1 MLRYRCQSSAS
12 CLIAKGARLGM
23 PLLALGLMSCSA
35 DVTRFNSPL
44 LGASET
50 TTGSIERA
58 DDTTR
63 YDDRLSAQTP
73 PTRGRSVGGT
83 YRDASVSTRVA
94 PLSGTTNTTSGSRRT
109 VDRRGTPRS
118 RPVRVA
124 DAAPR
129 YADAGSG
136 RLGSNSIVVRSG
148 DTLYG
153 LARAHG
159 TTVAALKSANGLTS
173 DTIRPGQSL
182 VLPGASSVVPQSR
195 TRTAAPPRRQQAP
208 ASSGAGGRTYTVQS
222 GDSLYK
228 IARKTGVSVADLKQM
243 NGIEDVRRIMPG
255 TVLRLRDGGAVA
267 NRSPSRT
274 LRPGRDVNVRSSRT
288 VDIRTDARSASTDT
302 RDRVDTRRPSS
313 RTNSQTSLL
322 APKTPSKQ
330 PAARSGATDAT
341 FAWPLRGRVVSG
353 FGPRADNTHNDGLDI
368 AVPIGTDVR
377 AADAGVVA
385 YAGSELKAYGNL
397 ILIRHD
403 NGWVSAYA
411 HADQL
416 LVKRGDSVAR
426 GQVIAK
432 SGQTGSVDRPMLH
445 FELREGAK
453 PVDPMPLLPRI
464 N

>member
-1 MLRYRCQSSAS
+1 MLRSLCQSSTS
-12 CLIAKGARLGM
+12 CLIAKGVRLGM
-23 PLLALGLMSCSA
+23 PLLALGLLSCSA

-58 DDTTR
+58 DDTAR
-63 YDDRLSAQTP
+63 YDDRLSAQSP
-73 PTRGRSVGGT
+73 PARGRTVGGT
-83 YRDASVSTRVA
+83 YRDAAVSTRVA
-94 PLSGTTNTTSGSRRT
+94 PLSGTTNTTSDAQRT
-109 VDRRGTPRS
+109 ANNRRGRQL
-118 RPVRVA
+118 RVA

-136 RLGSNSIVVRSG
+136 RLGSNSIVVRNG

-153 LARAHG
+153 LARTHG
-159 TTVAALKSANGLTS
+159 TTVAAIKSANGLTT

-182 VLPGASSVVPQSR
+182 VLPGSSSVVPQSQ
-195 TRTAAPPRRQQAP
+195 TRTAAPSRNQRAP
-208 ASSGAGGRTYTVQS
+208 ASTGDGRTYTVQS

-228 IARKTGVSVADLKQM
+228 IARKTGVSVADLKQL
-243 NGIEDVRRIMPG
+243 NDIQDVRRIMPG

-267 NRSPSRT
+267 SRAPDRTRRS
-274 LRPGRDVNVRSSRT
+274 GRDVNVRSSRT
-288 VDIRTDARSASTDT
+288 VDIRTDARSASTDS
-302 RDRVDTRRPSS
+302 RDRVDTRRPAS
-313 RTNSQTSLL
+313 RSNSQTSLL
-322 APKTPSKQ
+322 TPKTPSSQ
-330 PAARSGATDAT
+330 PAARNGVVGAT

-397 ILIRHD
+397 VLIRHD

-416 LVKRGDSVAR
+416 VVKRGDSVAR

-453 PVDPMPLLPRI
+453 PVDPMPLLPKI